1 MLRDNR
7 EGIIRGDMDARDV
20 MDDCTQST
28 LSTQS
33 TQSTQSTRS
42 TPSINHSKAMARTI
56 INTKPDN
63 SPTVGI
69 SVPRR

>member
-1 MLRDNR
+1 MLRNNR

-28 LSTQS
+28 LSTL
-33 TQSTQSTRS
+33 STQSTRS

-56 INTKPDN
+56 IRTKPDK

>member
-33 TQSTQSTRS
+33 TQSTQST
-42 TPSINHSKAMARTI
+42 PSINHSKAMARTI

>member
-7 EGIIRGDMDARDV
+7 EGIIRGDIDSMDEMDA
-20 MDDCTQST
+20 MDNCT

-33 TQSTQSTRS
+33 TRSTPS

-56 INTKPDN
+56 ISTKPDN

>member
-20 MDDCTQST
+20 MDDCT
-28 LSTQS
+28 L
-33 TQSTQSTRS
+33 STQSTRS